1 MYTFSSLDTYKIS
14 HSKKDEK
21 LNVDYKVLVRLYEPI
36 IGSIA
41 LSLYLTLESEISLN
55 KSNKTNFTI
64 ARLHKLLQVD
74 DKQFNNAIETLKQ
87 CGLISYKA
95 NQKKANDYL
104 FVVYP
109 TKSATEF
116 LNDEKLNKALQVIVD
131 EKYYQQIYN
140 YFISNIINEDEY
152 VDIED
157 IKLSK
162 EWTEDEFYEQ
172 FYEKYPVIA
181 SYNHSINQQAKT
193 EIKRLKNLFNL
204 SYTEIENA
212 ILNSFDYEN
221 EQMKVNLVKL
231 NQFIENKY
239 QIKQNENLKNS
250 DEKIAE
256 AFESERSIAYYK
268 KLSGRSVLLP
278 RETAMIN
285 ELLDQYKISEGVLN
299 VVISYYFKYG
309 QRTLGVSKNYF
320 VKIIE
325 EMLLNNVKT
334 TIDAMNY
341 FRNRNKRIQK
351 YKESNKKENNAT
363 MKVKEEK
370 STEKKEESISAE
382 TLAEFRRLLGGE

>member
-55 KSNKTNFTI
+55 KSNKANFTI

>member
-36 IGSIA
+36 IGSTA

-116 LNDEKLNKALQVIVD
+116 LNDEKLNKTLQVIVD

-363 MKVKEEK
+363 IKVKEEK
-370 STEKKEESISAE
+370 PTEKKEESISAE

>member
-14 HSKKDEK
+14 HSKKNEK
-21 LNVDYKVLVRLYEPI
+21 LNVDYKVLVRLYQPI

-55 KSNKTNFTI
+55 KSNKTNFNI
-64 ARLHKLLQVD
+64 ARLHKLLQID
-74 DKQFNNAIETLKQ
+74 ENQFNVAVETLKEY
-87 CGLISYKA
+87 GLISYKA
-95 NQKKANDYL
+95 NQRKANDYL
-104 FVVYP
+104 FVMYP
-109 TKSATEF
+109 TKTATEF
-116 LNDEKLNKALQVIVD
+116 LEDEKLNKALQVIVD
-131 EKYYQQIYN
+131 ENYYQQIYS
-140 YFISNIINEDEY
+140 YFISSIISEDEY

-157 IKLSK
+157 VKLSK
-162 EWTEDEFYEQ
+162 ELTEDEFYEQ

-181 SYNHSINQQAKT
+181 SYNQSISLQAKT
-193 EIKRLKNLFNL
+193 EIQRLKKLFNL
-204 SYTEIENA
+204 NYTEIENA

-239 QIKQNENLKNS
+239 QTKQKEKEKSS

-268 KLSGRSVLLP
+268 KLSGRTTLLP

-285 ELLDQYKISEGVLN
+285 ELLDEYKISEGVLN
-299 VVISYYFKYG
+299 VVINYYFKYG
-309 QRTLGVSKNYF
+309 QHTLGVPKNYF
-320 VKIIE
+320 IKIIE

-341 FRNRNKRIQK
+341 FRNRNKRIQR
-351 YKESNKKENNAT
+351 YNEQKKQSEQ
-363 MKVKEEK
+363 KRFVQEEK
-370 STEKKEESISAE
+370 KVIEKNEEEINPE
-382 TLAEFRRLLGGE
+382 TLAEFRKLLGGK

>member
-41 LSLYLTLESEISLN
+41 LSLYLTLESEITLN
-55 KSNKTNFTI
+55 KSNKANFTI

-74 DKQFNNAIETLKQ
+74 DKQFNNAIESLKQ

-193 EIKRLKNLFNL
+193 EIKRLKDLFNL

-256 AFESERSIAYYK
+256 VFESERSIAYYK

-363 MKVKEEK
+363 IKVKEEK
-370 STEKKEESISAE
+370 ATEKKEESISAE

>member
-36 IGSIA
+36 IGSTA

-116 LNDEKLNKALQVIVD
+116 LNDEKLNKTLQVIVD